1 MTVGTAMIGD
11 PIDQDGSPIAI
22 ATITITIK
30 ATAIMTVALFAEI
43 NPMLVANAMS
53 VQLGRNKAKA
63 VTGQDEMNTIIK
75 KKKNNTLLIPG
86 MINIRGP

>member
-1 MTVGTAMIGD
+1 MIGD
-11 PIDQDGSPIAI
+11 LIDQDGSPIAI

-63 VTGQDEMNTIIK
+63 VTGQDEMNTTIK
-75 KKKNNTLLIPG
+75 KKKNDILLIPG
-86 MINIRGP
+86 MINST